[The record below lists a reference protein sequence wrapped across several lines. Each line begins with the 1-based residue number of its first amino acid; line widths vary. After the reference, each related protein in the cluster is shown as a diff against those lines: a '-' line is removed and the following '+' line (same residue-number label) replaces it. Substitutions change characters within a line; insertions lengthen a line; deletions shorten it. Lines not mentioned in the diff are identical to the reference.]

1 MKKTLKMMKNGL
13 SRLHRDD
20 TGATMVEY
28 ILLIAAIALP
38 LLGLL
43 YWFRDDLWDFFM
55 GRWEDAKNEN

>member
-1 MKKTLKMMKNGL
+1 MKRTLKKIAN
-13 SRLHRDD
+13 RFRDLHRDD

-43 YWFRDDLWDFFM
+43 YWFRDDLWEFFM
-55 GRWEDAKNEN
+55 GRWEDAKNE